1 METHVKNFE
10 QFLESIKQS
19 EIDQTI
25 TEKKFSKEKRDELAK
40 QGKAMEDGSFPI
52 ENAKDLE
59 NAIRSHG
66 RSKHPNE
73 VKKHIQKRAKA
84 LGLYKTLPDTLK

>member
-1 METHVKNFE
+1 
-10 QFLESIKQS
+10 
-19 EIDQTI
+19 
-25 TEKKFSKEKRDELAK
+25 
-40 QGKAMEDGSFPI
+40 MEDGSFPI